1 MYVCSTK
8 KEVYMSFSDLFDSGF
23 NKRNENHFA
32 SIVRVAM
39 ADGVITDDE
48 KQFLDRLA
56 RNLNVSEEDY
66 KTILKDYQSH
76 PINPPVSYDMRL
88 ERLYDLV
95 RMVHVDT
102 INEDGEHILLRKL
115 GVGLGFHA
123 VNIKYI
129 SDKALTLVKNGVDLD
144 TFIEQIK
151 NMNR

>member
-129 SDKALTLVKNGVDLD
+129 SDKALTLVKNDVDLD